1 MNLTRTYY
9 AMCRRYP
16 GGITAVAHLLGMGV
30 DTLQK
35 KLSPTCDTHH
45 LNVDEAE
52 AIDLLLTDK
61 AGAIEHAR
69 LNGLACIPLPTFSE
83 EGSIARGM
91 SDIARE
97 FGDVLRAFDEMMKD
111 NRVTPNEC
119 EGVQRQI
126 LELHGECLA
135 NLARA
140 RALAASRAPVFSIR
154 ESAA

>member
-52 AIDLLLTDK
+52 AIDQLLGDR

-69 LNGLACIPLPTFSE
+69 LNAMICIPCPSAVE
-83 EGSIARGM
+83 EGSVARGLG
-91 SDIARE
+91 DIARE
-97 FGDVLRAFDEMMKD
+97 FSDVVRKFDEIIQD

-119 EGVQRQI
+119 DALQREMV
-126 LELHGECLA
+126 ELHCECMA
-135 NLARA
+135 
-140 RALAASRAPVFSIR
+140 ALGRLRTLSDTRAPVFPR
-154 ESAA
+154 RVA